1 MVARL
6 VQLLQPIAARWFE
19 VGALLGLPLGES
31 LTSIRHDPSLGSD
44 TARLRRVLEEW
55 LLHAERWGLEVPSW
69 QVLVDVLAH
78 GTGGDD
84 PGLAQTLAQHSLCA
98 DGTVTSKDLLFS
110 SVHMHLWLTINFALS
125 IITFLTTYEWHHRP
139 VASTSRVVRPNPH
152 PLDHIL
158 YLLHSRI

>member
-1 MVARL
+1 MLLSSATTCFNSLVSNNIIVLQHTVGEFATKADLSAVVARL

-19 VGALLGLPLGES
+19 VGALFGLPLGES

-78 GTGGDD
+78 GAGGDD

-98 DGTVTSKDLLFS
+98 DGTVAGKDLLI
-110 SVHMHLWLTINFALS
+110 HC
-125 IITFLTTYEWHHRP
+125 TFVE
-139 VASTSRVVRPNPH
+139 
-152 PLDHIL
+152 
-158 YLLHSRI
+158 